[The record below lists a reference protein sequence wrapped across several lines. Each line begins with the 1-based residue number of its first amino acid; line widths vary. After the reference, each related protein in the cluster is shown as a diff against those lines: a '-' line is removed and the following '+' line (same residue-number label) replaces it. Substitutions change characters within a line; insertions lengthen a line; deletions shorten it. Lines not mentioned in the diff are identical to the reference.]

1 MPWLLLLIAGLL
13 EIVWAYWMKQSEGF
27 TRLTPSLIT
36 LATVFFASAGATIA
50 AALSDDSTGFVR

>member
-1 MPWLLLLIAGLL
+1 MLGLL
-13 EIVWAYWMKQSEGF
+13 PLVSSLFINLFGQRIA
-27 TRLTPSLIT
+27 SLIT